1 MHFPFQSLLTRML
14 EIILKEVK
22 GADAN
27 EALAAPRALA
37 LQTARKKSAEQEA
50 NAQTNRGGSS
60 VDCKIWPWDMGMG
73 FGPNSGLRVRC

>member
-1 MHFPFQSLLTRML
+1 ML

-22 GADAN
+22 GV
-27 EALAAPRALA
+27 EAIEASAAPKALA
-37 LQTARKKSAEQEA
+37 LQTARKKSSDQEA
-50 NAQTNRGGSS
+50 ALAAGSAQANRGGGSS